1 MMERDPAVA
10 DMLDR
15 QAITDVLYRYAS
27 SIDHKDYDTLRS
39 VLADD
44 ARAKYGDRDW
54 LESGDAI
61 VEFNREYGKVQ
72 AWQHHLLSVYHIDIA
87 GDTASTMTYHTSHQ
101 TSPDDPTT
109 VRVIIARYYDQL
121 RREHGGWKIASK
133 EMRVGWRET
142 RHGEAS
148 GG

>member
-1 MMERDPAVA
+1 MERDPAVA

-27 SIDHKDYDTLRS
+27 SIDHKDYEALRA
-39 VLADD
+39 VFVDD
-44 ARAKYGDRDW
+44 ARAKYGDREW
-54 LESGDAI
+54 MESADAI
-61 VEFNREYGKVQ
+61 VEFNREYGQAQ

-121 RREHGGWKIASK
+121 RREDGRWKIASK
-133 EMRVGWRET
+133 EMKVGWRET

>member
-1 MMERDPAVA
+1 MERDPAVA

-27 SIDHKDYDTLRS
+27 SIDHKDYETLRS

-44 ARAKYGDRDW
+44 ARAKYGDREWMD
-54 LESGDAI
+54 GADAI
-61 VEFNREYGKVQ
+61 VAFNREYGARQ
-72 AWQHHLLSVYHIDIA
+72 SWQHHLLSVYHIDIA
-87 GDTASTMTYHTSHQ
+87 GDTASTMTYHTSYQ
-101 TSPDDPTT
+101 TSADEPDTAQ
-109 VRVIIARYYDQL
+109 VIVARYYDQL
-121 RREHGGWKIASK
+121 RRDDGRWRIASK

-142 RHGEAS
+142 RHGQAS